1 MMNKED
7 LKKSIDIIEP
17 DPYMEIRL
25 KAKSIPKKTRSVIL
39 SKAVAG
45 VLVLCLV
52 LAVMFGFNLPSLT
65 VAPTSTEGQS
75 QTNQQK
81 TGQVN
86 PFIMVAGAIEGESE
100 NSEREYKTLKLNETF
115 PFAYKVSFIDV
126 RGMSESE
133 RTEAVNKADEMLT
146 DIAENTK
153 SEAFDYG
160 IGCVRGGFE
169 NIIFIEVLANSIK
182 LDLADKENIKSI
194 NVKNSSEWGYV
205 EYYDW
210 KLIKSEQEKGKTT
223 WIPRGNDITVTAEQY
238 HQDSGGFHWRNSD
251 KLDNAINDNPDIPLS
266 TFKDTITFTI
276 EYTDGTKEIGV
287 IDVTFDDE
295 GNGAFTL
302 KEYKKG

>member
-7 LKKSIDIIEP
+7 FKKSIDIIEP
-17 DPYMEIRL
+17 DPYMETRL
-25 KAKSIPKKTRSVIL
+25 KAKSITKKTRSGAFGKV
-39 SKAVAG
+39 VAG
-45 VLVLCLV
+45 AIALCLV
-52 LAVMFGFNLPSLT
+52 FAMVFGFNLTSPT
-65 VAPTSTEGQS
+65 TAPTTSES
-75 QTNQQK
+75 QVSQQAVR
-81 TGQVN
+81 QIN
-86 PFIMVAGAIEGESE
+86 PFILVAGAAEAESK
-100 NSEREYKTLKLNETF
+100 NFSLEYKTLKLNETF

-223 WIPRGNDITVTAEQY
+223 WIPQGNDITVTAEQY
-238 HQDSGGFHWRNSD
+238 HQESGGFHWKNSY

-266 TFKDTITFTI
+266 TFTDTITFTV
-276 EYTDGTKEIGV
+276 EYEDGRKEIGV
-287 IDVTFDDE
+287 IDVTFDDD

>member
-17 DPYMEIRL
+17 DPYMETRL
-25 KAKSIPKKTRSVIL
+25 KVKSIPKKTHSGAWG
-39 SKAVAG
+39 KAVAG
-45 VLVLCLV
+45 VLALCLV
-52 LAVMFGFNLPSLT
+52 LAVMFGFHPSSPT
-65 VAPTSTEGQS
+65 VAPTTSES
-75 QTNQQK
+75 QTETSQQK
-81 TGQVN
+81 VKQIN
-86 PFIMVAGAIEGESE
+86 PFIMVAGAVESE
-100 NSEREYKTLKLNETF
+100 NSAKEYRTLKLNDTF
-115 PFAYKVSFIDV
+115 PFAYKISVIDV

-133 RTEAVNKADEMLT
+133 KKEAVVKASEMLT

-153 SEAFDYG
+153 VEPLNYG

-169 NIIFIEVLANSIK
+169 NIIFIETLANSIK
-182 LDLADKENIKSI
+182 LDLPDDKDVKSI

-210 KLIKSEQEKGKTT
+210 KLIEEEQEKGKTT
-223 WIPRGNDITVTAEQY
+223 WIPHGKDITITAEQY
-238 HQDSGGFHWRNSD
+238 HQDSGGFHWKNSD

-266 TFKDTITFTI
+266 TFKDTITFTV
-276 EYTDGTKEIGV
+276 EYADGSKEIGV

-302 KEYKKG
+302 KEYKEG

>member
-7 LKKSIDIIEP
+7 FKKSIDIIEP
-17 DPYMEIRL
+17 DPYMETRL
-25 KAKSIPKKTRSVIL
+25 KAKSIPKKTHSRAFG
-39 SKAVAG
+39 KAMAGGVA
-45 VLVLCLV
+45 LCLAFA
-52 LAVMFGFNLPSLT
+52 LMFGFNLPLQT
-65 VAPTSTEGQS
+65 DNPVTQGQTDLS
-75 QTNQQK
+75 RQSIKQIS
-81 TGQVN
+81 
-86 PFIMVAGAIEGESE
+86 PFIMVAGAAESE
-100 NSEREYKTLKLNETF
+100 LAAEEYKTLKLNETF

-238 HQDSGGFHWRNSD
+238 HQESGGFHWKNSY

-266 TFKDTITFTI
+266 TFTDTITFTV
-276 EYTDGTKEIGV
+276 EYEDGRKEIGV
-287 IDVTFDDE
+287 IDVTFDDD

-302 KEYKKG
+302 KEYKKA

>member
-7 LKKSIDIIEP
+7 LKKSINIIEP
-17 DPYMEIRL
+17 DFHMETRL
-25 KAKSIPKKTRSVIL
+25 KAKSIPLKTHSGVFG
-39 SKAVAG
+39 KTVAG
-45 VLVLCLV
+45 AIALCLV
-52 LAVMFGFNLPSLT
+52 FAMVFGFNLPLPT
-65 VAPTSTEGQS
+65 TAPTTSES
-75 QTNQQK
+75 QQAVKQI
-81 TGQVN
+81 N
-86 PFIMVAGAIEGESE
+86 PFIMVAGAAESE
-100 NSEREYKTLKLNETF
+100 KSPKEYKTLKLNDTF
-115 PFAYKVSFIDV
+115 PFAYKLSFIDV

-133 RTEAVNKADEMLT
+133 RKEAVNKANEMLT
-146 DIAENTK
+146 AVIQSTGVGAL
-153 SEAFDYG
+153 DYG

-169 NIIFIEVLANSIK
+169 NIIFIETQANSIK
-182 LDLADKENIKSI
+182 LDLEDKENIKSI

-210 KLIKSEQEKGKTT
+210 RLIEEEQEKGKAT
-223 WIPRGNDITVTAEQY
+223 WIPHGNDITVTADQY

-287 IDVTFDDE
+287 IDVTFDDD

-302 KEYKKG
+302 KEYKEG

>member
-1 MMNKED
+1 MMNKKD
-7 LKKSIDIIEP
+7 LKKSIDLIEP
-17 DPYMEIRL
+17 DPYMETRL
-25 KAKSIPKKTRSVIL
+25 KAKSIPKKTHSGAFG
-39 SKAVAG
+39 KAVASAIT
-45 VLVLCLV
+45 LCLV
-52 LAVMFGFNLPSLT
+52 FAMIFGFNLTSPANT
-65 VAPTSTEGQS
+65 PTTSES
-75 QTNQQK
+75 QVSQQAVR
-81 TGQVN
+81 QIN
-86 PFIMVAGAIEGESE
+86 PFIMVASAVEDESE
-100 NSEREYKTLKLNETF
+100 NVKREYKTLKLNDTF

-182 LDLADKENIKSI
+182 LDLAGKEDIKSI

-210 KLIKSEQEKGKTT
+210 KLIEAEQEKGKTT
-223 WIPRGNDITVTAEQY
+223 WIPHGKEITITADQY
-238 HQDSGGFHWRNSD
+238 HQDSGGFHWKNSD

-266 TFKDTITFTI
+266 TFTDTITFTV
-276 EYTDGTKEIGV
+276 EYNDGTKEIGV
-287 IDVTFDDE
+287 IDVSFDDE
-295 GNGAFTL
+295 GNGTFTL
-302 KEYKKG
+302 MEYKEG